1 MIALKIALSLLPVP
15 IFYLQY
21 RRYLEFRPAILEHLK
36 LFLSGLLLASVTL
49 LIAPAVQSLAGEG
62 HLQTAFLRAAL
73 LEKIGPFLILLFI
86 CRRLPE
92 YTTLSETLALGM
104 LLGLGFSCAENLL
117 YAQGQERNSLLI
129 LRIFTAVPLH
139 AATIGLMGFEIG
151 MHRIVASPFL
161 KRYHLLRAFFLPF
174 LIHGLFDFFLLEG
187 KYFHFLAALLLTW
200 LLFYLEY
207 VFARSRTIPALA
219 WLNELDLRY
228 EDWEAI
234 ERDPAYERWILHSMG
249 NQERTESFLAH
260 KADRKRTLVLAGS
273 VLFALSFPWLR
284 QLPLFDG
291 LPAQETLMLLVFL
304 PLIMGLNTFSI
315 GLVNP
320 GYFRHSM
327 LRIPVI
333 ADVLLAR
340 DKQNIR
346 SISYD
351 IAQATVLVKTI
362 DPIKEGTALKLTFD
376 CNGITSPEVPATVVW
391 DRHEEE
397 GQSGTVLRLDPA
409 AGFMK
414 FYIKYHLFKF
424 TRGLI
429 FNLRLPGFEGLRK
442 LFVRPASVMQKNRR
456 YAAGTVLF
464 EQGQVGGHFYLI
476 RSGNVQIY
484 KTTPDQGELILATL
498 GEGDIFGELALVGDQ
513 PRAASAR
520 CSTDAT
526 LAVASSDNLEA
537 MIRSNP
543 DFASK
548 LIRQLARQWHRSEQV
563 QEGRIRSLQKELKQ
577 RTLREEMDARLKF
590 EL

>member
-1 MIALKIALSLLPVP
+1 MLALKVALSLLPVP

-21 RRYLEFRPAILEHLK
+21 RRYFEFRPALLEHLR
-36 LFLSGLLLASVTL
+36 LFLSGLLLAALTL
-49 LIAPAVQSLAGEG
+49 LLAPVLQPLIGGG
-62 HLQTAFLRAAL
+62 HFQTAFLRAAL
-73 LEKIGPFLILLFI
+73 LEKIGPFIVLYFL

-104 LLGLGFSCAENLL
+104 LLGIGFSCAENLL
-117 YAQGQERNSLLI
+117 YGQGQERTSLLI

-139 AATIGLMGFEIG
+139 AATIGLMGFEMG
-151 MHRIVASPFL
+151 MQRIVASRSL
-161 KRYHLLRAFFLPF
+161 KRYHLARAFLLPF
-174 LIHGLFDFFLLEG
+174 LIHGLFDFFILEG
-187 KYFHFLAALLLTW
+187 SHQFLAALLLTW

-207 VFARSRTIPALA
+207 TFARSRTIPALA
-219 WLNELDLRY
+219 WLNELELRY

-234 ERDPAYERWILHSMG
+234 ERDPAYERWILRSMG
-249 NQERTESFLAH
+249 NQEKTEPLFAR
-260 KADRKRTLVLAGS
+260 KVDRRRTLVLTGS
-273 VLFALSFPWLR
+273 ILFALSFPWMR
-284 QLPLFDG
+284 QLPLFEG
-291 LPAQETLMLLVFL
+291 LPGQETLMLLVFL

-333 ADVLLAR
+333 ADVLLSSE
-340 DKQNIR
+340 KHSIR

-362 DPIKEGTALKLTFD
+362 DPLQTGMTFTVTFD
-376 CNGITSPEVPATVVW
+376 CNGIPSPPVPATVVW
-391 DRHEEE
+391 DRHEED
-397 GQSGTVLRLDPA
+397 GQSGTVLRLDQA
-409 AGFMK
+409 AGFLK
-414 FYIKYHLFKF
+414 FYLRYQFFKF

-429 FNLRLPGFEGLRK
+429 FNLRMPGFEGLRK

-464 EQGQVGGHFYLI
+464 EQGQVGAHFYLI

-563 QEGRIRSLQKELKQ
+563 QEGRIRNLQKELKQ
-577 RTLREEMDARLKF
+577 RTLRDEMAARLKY